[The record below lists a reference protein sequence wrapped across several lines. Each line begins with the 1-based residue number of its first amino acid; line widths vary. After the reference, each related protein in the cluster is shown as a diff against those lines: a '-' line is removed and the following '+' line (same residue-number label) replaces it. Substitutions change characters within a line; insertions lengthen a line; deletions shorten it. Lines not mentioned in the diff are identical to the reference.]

1 MNKKFI
7 NACKRVSQ
15 SVPPI
20 WFMRQAGRYH
30 SHYRDL
36 KTKYTFE
43 QLCKEPELAGEVA
56 LGPIQE
62 FDYDVAILFS
72 DILWPLEGLGLPLTF
87 SPGPKFGHLI
97 TEKNVREHNDIDKA
111 ISFMSFQRDALLT
124 TRAMLPKHKSL
135 IGFVGGP
142 WTLMNYACD
151 PKATIKFKLK
161 YMKETLIPLLI
172 KNVEMQIN
180 AGAEKVMIFDS
191 GLQNMSTKF
200 FNTQYSPLL
209 MDMAMPQTAY
219 YSKNLPRKCINKV
232 VEGDWGGI
240 GIDSKLEIK
249 DALQSFDKGFVQG
262 NFDEQKMLLSKHKFM
277 YEIERYCDDIRRH
290 DTTGWV
296 CGLGHGIDKTTPE
309 EHVHLFIETVR
320 NRLS

>member
-72 DILWPLEGLGLPLTF
+72 DILWPLEGLGLPLKF
-87 SPGPKFGHLI
+87 SPGPKFGHMI

-111 ISFMSFQRDALLT
+111 IDSVIDNSAFKNRDGLRAVAHLGGKTGMKKFVQSNGEYNPEDELGTSLLD
-124 TRAMLPKHKSL
+124 
-135 IGFVGGP
+135 
-142 WTLMNYACD
+142 Y
-151 PKATIKFKLK
+151 
-161 YMKETLIPLLI
+161 YMKFS
-172 KNVEMQIN
+172 N
-180 AGAEKVMIFDS
+180 
-191 GLQNMSTKF
+191 
-200 FNTQYSPLL
+200 
-209 MDMAMPQTAY
+209 
-219 YSKNLPRKCINKV
+219 
-232 VEGDWGGI
+232 
-240 GIDSKLEIK
+240 
-249 DALQSFDKGFVQG
+249 
-262 NFDEQKMLLSKHKFM
+262 
-277 YEIERYCDDIRRH
+277 
-290 DTTGWV
+290 
-296 CGLGHGIDKTTPE
+296 
-309 EHVHLFIETVR
+309 
-320 NRLS
+320 